1 MQEHPEMAGSPC
13 QEFLKGLQ
21 DASVVP
27 RKCKNCG
34 ADVVINAAYA
44 KYVPGDVESCRFCR

>member
-1 MQEHPEMAGSPC
+1 MQPHPEMEGSPC

-21 DASVVP
+21 NAAVVP

-34 ADVVINAAYA
+34 ADVVINSQYA
-44 KYVPGDVESCRFCR
+44 KYVPGDLESCRYCR